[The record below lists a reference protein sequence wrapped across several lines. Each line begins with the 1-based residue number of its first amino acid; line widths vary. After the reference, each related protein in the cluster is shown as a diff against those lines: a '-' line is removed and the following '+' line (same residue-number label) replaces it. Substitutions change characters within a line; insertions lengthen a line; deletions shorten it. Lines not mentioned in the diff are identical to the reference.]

1 MRVAVISDVHGN
13 RPALDS
19 VLADVDRERPDALW
33 CLGDLVG
40 YGPHPNECCA
50 VVAERADL
58 CLVGNHDLVAL
69 GTSDVDVEEFNP
81 EAAAAALWTREQLTQ
96 ESRAF
101 LESLAPSA
109 ALESV
114 ELYHA
119 SPRDPVWEYVLT
131 ADAAEA
137 AFRFSSAP
145 LVLVGHSHVALQLA
159 VDGRG
164 AVVGDAA
171 PAGTELE
178 LEGRRL
184 LNPGSVGQPRDGDPR
199 AAWLLLDLEQRFASF
214 RRVPYSVQ
222 TAQEEIRRSGLPDS
236 LAARLALG
244 R

>member
-13 RPALDS
+13 EEALRA
-19 VLADVDRERPDALW
+19 VLADLERDSPDALW

-40 YGPHPNECCA
+40 YGPQPNECCA
-50 VVAERADL
+50 VVAERADI

-69 GTSDVDVEEFNP
+69 GTADVDVRDFNP
-81 EAAAAALWTREQLTQ
+81 EAAAAALWTREELSPA
-96 ESRAF
+96 SRAF

-109 ALESV
+109 GAQGV

-131 ADAAEA
+131 DEAAVA
-137 AFRFSSAP
+137 AFRHSTADV
-145 LVLVGHSHVALQLA
+145 VLVGHSHIALTL
-159 VDGRG
+159 VDRGRG
-164 AVVGDAA
+164 LDGGLA
-171 PAGTELE
+171 PAGTRVQLA
-178 LEGRRL
+178 GRRL

-199 AAWLLLDLEQRFASF
+199 AAWLLLDLEHRFATF
-214 RRVPYSVQ
+214 RRVPYSVE
-222 TAQEEIRRSGLPDS
+222 TAQAEIRRRGLPES